1 MMARAFFAVLV
12 WCSLASAWAAEQAV
26 ATFALSDQLNRTWE
40 HELVFYPVADN
51 VFGRDDLILLG
62 PEDKPVVHQWVPA
75 EIAAS
80 GKKSVAFFANRPAF
94 GSSVYRLVPGT
105 PVRDTDLRVA
115 ESQNAVSLENR
126 LTGIRLGGSAATSDR
141 GVELV
146 ANQIET
152 AERRRHFVISNSESR
167 RFFHL

>member
-1 MMARAFFAVLV
+1 MMARALFTVLA

-51 VFGRDDLILLG
+51 VFGRDDLMLLG

-75 EIAAS
+75 EIAVS
-80 GKKSVAFFANRPAF
+80 GKKSLAFFATVPAF
-94 GSSVYRLVPGT
+94 GRAAYRLVPGT
-105 PVRDTDLRVA
+105 PVRDTDLRVT

-126 LTGIRLGGSAATSDR
+126 LTGIRLGGSSAATD
-141 GVELV
+141 GPV
-146 ANQIET
+146 AGIRLAQG
-152 AERRRHFVISNSESR
+152 RWV
-167 RFFHL
+167 